1 MTQAEAEFNATGT
14 PARVFKDF
22 RYRTRHSWTSER
34 RVVGK
39 AEFLEKGA
47 NPRFVVTSLS
57 PERLGAR
64 ALYEDFYCA
73 RGDMENRI
81 KEQQWDLFA
90 DRTSAA
96 TMRANQLR
104 LYLSSA
110 AYMLM
115 HGVVRKADPPGSR
128 SVSDDS
134 LEAPGSAPRSV
145 SRSATSGSPC
155 RKPIPTARSSLP
167 SFEKSR
173 PFLCAAEVC
182 PDQTPPKTKSFHR
195 SGRAL
200 PECIPSRS
208 SEPEKRSISRPSP
221 PPHHSTW
228 TGSIAK
234 LSENRSGLPK
244 SPSFP
249 KSVIYGAKTDQSK
262 RTKFRLQ
269 SPPAHL
275 LTELRQ
281 HLTRWGWISKCPGYS
296 SSGRRLGYAR
306 GEGWYTCAGVFA

>member
-1 MTQAEAEFNATGT
+1 MGLANNDRLKSESAEAMTQAEAEFNATGR

-39 AEFLEKGA
+39 AEFLDKGA

-81 KEQQWDLFA
+81 KEQQLGLFA

-115 HGVVRKADPPGSR
+115 HAYASSRTEADPPGSR

-134 LEAPGSAPRSV
+134 LEAPQDRRPGPPHGP
-145 SRSATSGSPC
+145 ATSGSPC

-167 SFEKSR
+167 SFETSR

-200 PECIPSRS
+200 PEYIPSRC
-208 SEPEKRSISRPSP
+208 SEPEKRSIHD
-221 PPHHSTW
+221 PPHHR
-228 TGSIAK
+228 I
-234 LSENRSGLPK
+234 
-244 SPSFP
+244 
-249 KSVIYGAKTDQSK
+249 
-262 RTKFRLQ
+262 
-269 SPPAHL
+269 
-275 LTELRQ
+275 
-281 HLTRWGWISKCPGYS
+281 TRPGPD
-296 SSGRRLGYAR
+296 R
-306 GEGWYTCAGVFA
+306 